1 MSETHAPARGAATLH
16 DVAREAG
23 VSLATA
29 SRVLNGSTRKV
40 AESYRERVDAAAEK
54 LGYTANLS
62 AQATARGTSAIVA
75 LLVADIGD
83 VSFGRLASGVVR
95 GAEEAG
101 FIVTIADTGRD
112 PDRELRLVRTLRG
125 QRPRG
130 LILGVARNAGS
141 DSAALQG
148 ELTALAAMGCHVVV
162 LGEGEPG
169 HRSISLGNRGGA
181 EALGAELAALGYRDA
196 VVVGGPEGLR
206 ASDDR
211 IGGFTAGFTA
221 GGGRIGAVRHG
232 ATTRDA
238 GYAAAGELLADG
250 LAEGTLIFG
259 VSDLVAAGVASALRD
274 AGRRVGAEIA
284 VAGFDDSSLA
294 TRIRPALTTI
304 RRPVRAM
311 AQLAAKKLIDSLEGR
326 HDDARVGVL
335 LDPDLIVRD
344 STRALP

>member
-1 MSETHAPARGAATLH
+1 MSETHTPARGAATLH

-40 AESYRERVDAAAEK
+40 ADSYRERVAAAAEK

-101 FIVTIADTGRD
+101 LIVTIADTGRD
-112 PDRELRLVRTLRG
+112 PERELRLVRTLRG

-141 DSAALQG
+141 GSAALHG

-181 EALGAELAALGYRDA
+181 EALGAELAELGYRDA

-221 GGGRIGAVRHG
+221 GGGTIGAVRHG

-238 GYAAAGELLADG
+238 GYAAAGEVLADG

-274 AGRRVGAEIA
+274 AGRRVGADIA
-284 VAGFDDSSLA
+284 VAGFDDIP
-294 TRIRPALTTI
+294 TCRDIGPGLTT
-304 RRPVRAM
+304 VRAPF
-311 AQLAAKKLIDSLEGR
+311 
-326 HDDARVGVL
+326 DALGY
-335 LDPDLIVRD
+335 
-344 STRALP
+344 RALRAAVESDWQGDAEAPLALEVVVRGSTPRRDGG

>member
-1 MSETHAPARGAATLH
+1 VSETHAPARGAATLH

-112 PDRELRLVRTLRG
+112 PERELRLVRTLRG

-130 LILGVARNAGS
+130 LILGVARKAGS
-141 DSAALQG
+141 DSAALQN

-169 HRSISLGNRGGA
+169 QRSISLGNRGGA
-181 EALGAELAALGYRDA
+181 EALGAELAELGYRQA
-196 VVVGGPEGLR
+196 VVIGGPEGLR

-211 IGGFTAGFTA
+211 IGGFTAGFTD
-221 GGGRIGAVRHG
+221 GGGTTAAVRHG

-238 GYAAAGELLADG
+238 GYAVARELLADG

-259 VSDLVAAGVASALRD
+259 VSDLVAAGIASALRD
-274 AGRRVGAEIA
+274 AGRQVGVDIA
-284 VAGFDDSSLA
+284 VAGFDDIP
-294 TRIRPALTTI
+294 TCRDIGPGLTT
-304 RRPVRAM
+304 VRAPF
-311 AQLAAKKLIDSLEGR
+311 
-326 HDDARVGVL
+326 DDLGY
-335 LDPDLIVRD
+335 
-344 STRALP
+344 RALRAAVESDWQHDAEVPLALEVVVRGSTPRRDG